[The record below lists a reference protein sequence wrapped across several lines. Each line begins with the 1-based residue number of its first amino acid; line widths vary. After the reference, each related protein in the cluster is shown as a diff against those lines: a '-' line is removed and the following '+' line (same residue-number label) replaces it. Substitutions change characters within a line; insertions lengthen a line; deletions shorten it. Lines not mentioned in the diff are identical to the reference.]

1 MKLFYIEDK
10 YILIY
15 RFVIVLVLTITI
27 SVSILGGIFGVA
39 KWSGLLSGID
49 KVEKKDNDFQKPDK
63 NKFLEKFTEQK
74 PEPKIEK
81 KVEESKPEKN
91 DKDNDVNKDVLF
103 KQQAERLA
111 SLQKAFMDKQQK
123 EFADLELTTLKNNV
137 LRIIKQLEI
146 PVLCDKN
153 NEEKTKPI
161 CEKTDLKSK
170 RLNGNRLLLKLDT
183 IDITNYSNNFYNK
196 KLNYFELQYSFV
208 SDILTNDIA
217 IEAYKKGKIVTPT
230 INAINSF
237 HTQFSANNREYWQTR
252 ADNIK
257 IEKQNEQ
264 NSKFK
269 KVNDQ
274 AEALQILMYSAGAFG
289 IFISIMFFVIFYRIE
304 RNLNKI
310 SELNMNVLENLKK

>member
-27 SVSILGGIFGVA
+27 SVSILGGIYGVT
-39 KWSGLLSGID
+39 KWSGLLSGTD
-49 KVEKKDNDFQKPDK
+49 KLETKDNDFQKPNK
-63 NKFLEKFTEQK
+63 NQFLEKFTQQK
-74 PEPKIEK
+74 TKPKIEK
-81 KVEESKPEKN
+81 KVEKTEPEEK
-91 DKDNDVNKDVLF
+91 DKDNDINKDVLF

-123 EFADLELTTLKNNV
+123 EFANLELTTLKNNV

-146 PVLCDKN
+146 PVLCDKK
-153 NEEKTKPI
+153 NEEKTKSI
-161 CEKTDLKSK
+161 CDKTDLKSK
-170 RLNGNRLLLKLDT
+170 RLSGNRLLLKLDT
-183 IDITNYSNNFYNK
+183 IDVTDYSNNFYNNK
-196 KLNYFELQYSFV
+196 INYFELQYSFV
-208 SDILTNDIA
+208 SDILTNEIA

-237 HTQFSANNREYWQTR
+237 HTQFSSNNREYWKTR
-252 ADNIK
+252 SENIK
-257 IEKQNEQ
+257 IEKENEK
-264 NSKFK
+264 NSQLK
-269 KVNDQ
+269 KINDQ
-274 AEALQILMYSAGAFG
+274 AEALQILMYSAGSFG

>member
-15 RFVIVLVLTITI
+15 RFVIVFVLTITI
-27 SVSILGGIFGVA
+27 LFSLLGGIYGVT
-39 KWSGLLSGID
+39 KWSGILSGVD
-49 KVEKKDNDFQKPDK
+49 KIEEKDNKFKNPDK
-63 NKFLEKFTEQK
+63 NEFLKKFSEQK
-74 PEPKIEK
+74 TVKKKEK
-81 KVEESKPEKN
+81 EVEEVKPKPKN
-91 DKDNDVNKDVLF
+91 NNNDVNKDTLF

-111 SLQKAFMDKQQK
+111 SLQKAFMEKQQK

-137 LRIIKQLEI
+137 LKIIKQLEI

-153 NEEKTKPI
+153 NEEKTKII
-161 CEKTDLKSK
+161 CEKKDLKTK
-170 RLNGNRLLLKLDT
+170 KLNGNRLLLKLDT
-183 IDITNYSNNFYNK
+183 IDITEYSNEFYDK

-217 IEAYKKGKIVTPT
+217 IEAYKKGKIITPT

-237 HTQFSANNREYWQTR
+237 HTQFSKNNREYWKIR

-257 IEKQNEQ
+257 IERENKK
-264 NSKFK
+264 NSRFK
-269 KVNDQ
+269 KMNDQ
-274 AEALQILMYSAGAFG
+274 TEALQILMYSAGAFG
-289 IFISIMFFVIFYRIE
+289 VFISIMFFVIFYRIE

-310 SELNMNVLENLKK
+310 SELNMNVLENLNK

>member
-1 MKLFYIEDK
+1 
-10 YILIY
+10 
-15 RFVIVLVLTITI
+15 
-27 SVSILGGIFGVA
+27 
-39 KWSGLLSGID
+39 
-49 KVEKKDNDFQKPDK
+49 
-63 NKFLEKFTEQK
+63 
-74 PEPKIEK
+74 
-81 KVEESKPEKN
+81 
-91 DKDNDVNKDVLF
+91 
-103 KQQAERLA
+103 
-111 SLQKAFMDKQQK
+111 MDKQQK

-161 CEKTDLKSK
+161 CDKTDLKSK
-170 RLNGNRLLLKLDT
+170 RLKGNRLLLKLDT

-217 IEAYKKGKIVTPT
+217 IEAYKKGKIVTPP

-237 HTQFSANNREYWQTR
+237 HTQFSANNREYWLKR

-257 IEKQNEQ
+257 IEKENEQ

-269 KVNDQ
+269 KINDQ
-274 AEALQILMYSAGAFG
+274 AEALQILMYSAGSFG